1 MANNECR
8 KLPVGIQSF
17 NVIREEG
24 YLYVD
29 KTDMVWKLANQ
40 GLKYNYLSRPR
51 RFGKSVLVDTL
62 QAYFEGK
69 KELFEGLKVMKL
81 ENPGQNAALSAVAEC
96 DENNSMQNLTDLY
109 VENGTVYVVGS
120 YCMGMMD
127 THAAL
132 YEVKDGKLAALFGE
146 Y

>member
-1 MANNECR
+1 M
-8 KLPVGIQSF
+8 
-17 NVIREEG
+17 IR
-24 YLYVD
+24 
-29 KTDMVWKLANQ
+29 
-40 GLKYNYLSRPR
+40 
-51 RFGKSVLVDTL
+51 
-62 QAYFEGK
+62 
-69 KELFEGLKVMKL
+69 L
-81 ENPGQNAALSAVAEC
+81 ENPGQIAALSAVAEC

-132 YEVKDGKLAALFGE
+132 YEVKDGKLTALFGE